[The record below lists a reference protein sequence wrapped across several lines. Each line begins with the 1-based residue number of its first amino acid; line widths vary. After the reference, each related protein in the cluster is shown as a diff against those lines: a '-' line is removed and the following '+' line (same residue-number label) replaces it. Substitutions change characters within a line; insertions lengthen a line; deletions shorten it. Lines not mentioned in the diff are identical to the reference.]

1 MKDTSEL
8 KILKIKYRLRAL
20 YHNCKSSAAWSE
32 HDAIQ
37 SELDGNNA
45 SAFLPRSK
53 AQVWETCA
61 GWLDGLIKEL

>member
-1 MKDTSEL
+1 MKDKSDL

-20 YHNCKSSAAWSE
+20 YYNCKSSAAWAE

-37 SELDGNNA
+37 SEIEGNPA

-53 AQVWETCA
+53 AEAWETCA
-61 GWLDGLIKEL
+61 GWLDSLIKDF